1 MEKDHYRNL
10 LDYALRLLGG
20 KSYTEQEMREK
31 LVRRSEKI
39 GLSGA
44 DGFVAK
50 AMSRLSELG
59 LINDA
64 KILENYFEYRLATRP
79 VGKFLFIHE
88 MHRRGIPIK
97 EATAEWEKRGVSER
111 ELAKNFLAKKH
122 SKVADLPSFLRRK
135 KTAQLLASRGFSPET
150 VWHVVD
156 GLLSK

>member
-1 MEKDHYRNL
+1 MEKDHHRNF

-20 KSYTEQEMREK
+20 KSYTEGEMREK
-31 LVRRSEKI
+31 LLRRSEKI
-39 GLSGA
+39 GLS
-44 DGFVAK
+44 DEDNVVSK
-50 AMSRLSELG
+50 VMSRLSELG

-97 EATAEWEKRGVSER
+97 EATSEWDKRGVSER
-111 ELAKNFLAKKH
+111 ELAKNFLTKKQ
-122 SKVADLPSFLRRK
+122 SKIAGLPSFLRRK
-135 KTAQLLASRGFSPET
+135 KTAQLLACRGFSPET

-156 GLLSK
+156 GL